1 METGSG
7 DRDVDRPRG
16 QRLGRAPAPPRAPL
30 NHGNIR
36 RANEWSVLQAV
47 RRAGIASRTE
57 ITAETGLTTMSV
69 YRLIGELRRHR
80 LVLPAG
86 MTPAGAVGRPSSL
99 FRFNSSIG
107 HVVGIDVG
115 NETTRGEIVEL
126 DRTLRTR
133 REIPTAEI
141 EEDLAACLLA
151 IVADLQSAAGVKPEL
166 LVGVAVG
173 VPAVADPDG
182 RIIRASQHHAW
193 EGLDLGRH
201 LRRALGTEVIIR
213 QDDHLA
219 ALAELRGGA
228 CVGTRNAAV
237 LNVGKGIGLGVISG
251 GSVHGGVHNAA
262 GRVAWIP
269 IPSGG
274 TDGGAALPLGRLLTA
289 DGMISDYRRLGG
301 TAPMDGARAVFL
313 ADTAGDDA
321 ATRAIELFA
330 GRLGWLIAAIV
341 AVLDPELVVI
351 GGGVSRSYA
360 RLADGVAAR
369 LGSIVAMPPRVVAS
383 TLGPEAVVTGAL
395 DAALDLADTW
405 LQERLGA

>member
-1 METGSG
+1 M
-7 DRDVDRPRG
+7 
-16 QRLGRAPAPPRAPL
+16 
-30 NHGNIR
+30 
-36 RANEWSVLQAV
+36 LQAV
-47 RRAGIASRTE
+47 RKVGIASRTE
-57 ITAETGLTTMSV
+57 ITAETGLTAMSV
-69 YRLIGELRRHR
+69 YRLIHELRRHR

-99 FRFNSSIG
+99 FRFNSAIG

-126 DRTLRTR
+126 DRTLRAR

-141 EEDLAACLLA
+141 EEDFAACLLA
-151 IVADLQSAAGVKPEL
+151 IVADLQSVAGVNPDL

-173 VPAVADPDG
+173 VPAVADPAG
-182 RIIRASQHHAW
+182 KIIRASQHHSW
-193 EGLDLGRH
+193 EGLDLGGD
-201 LRRALGTEVIIR
+201 LRRALGTEVIVR

-269 IPSGG
+269 IPSSG
-274 TDGGAALPLGRLLTA
+274 TDGIGIPLGQLLTA

-301 TAPMDGARAVFL
+301 TAPMDGALAVFL
-313 ADTAGDDA
+313 ADAAGDDA

-351 GGGVSRSYA
+351 GGGVSRAYA
-360 RLADGVAAR
+360 RLADGVATR

-395 DAALDLADTW
+395 DAALDLADAW
-405 LQERLGA
+405 LQKQLGA